1 MELNEELCVDISQIC
16 YNIYFLICM
25 RGKEYFFPVALM
37 ILICNICISEQ
48 TFTFPDMKMNAALAV
63 PTAPLS

>member
-16 YNIYFLICM
+16 YNILFLICM

-37 ILICNICISEQ
+37 ILICNICILNRLLP
-48 TFTFPDMKMNAALAV
+48 FLI
-63 PTAPLS
+63 